1 MSRLLYRRG
10 RGRGAIFRGGIGD
23 VAAVAPAPVP
33 MATDSTILQQLD
45 DRTKSIVSMI
55 EQQNQNR
62 KIALMIAAASA
73 FFAAVKLGVVAFP
86 HIRSRFSGS

>member
-10 RGRGAIFRGGIGD
+10 RGEIFRGGIGD
-23 VAAVAPAPVP
+23 DAATPAQAPVP

-86 HIRSRFSGS
+86 HIRSRFSK

>member
-1 MSRLLYRRG
+1 MSRLLYR

-23 VAAVAPAPVP
+23 DAATPAPDPVP

-55 EQQNQNR
+55 EEQNR
-62 KIALMIAAASA
+62 NRKFTLMIAAASA
-73 FFAAVKLGVVAFP
+73 FFAAVMFGVIAFP